1 MALNYTPL
9 VQMLQ
14 HAALKLQYPSITVR
28 TETGRK
34 IKVKLA
40 AKGYLAIVLDGEYV
54 GKIEKNGTLILY
66 QDKELVSTVLSEMV
80 EDPYAFTKAQGLR
93 YGFCCFC
100 ARELTDPASVS
111 AGYGPICAEN
121 FGLPWG
127 AGDAVQVQQISD
139 KGLDEAFGKT
149 DGTGLDFPNIFN
161 RAPEWPSIRKPAP
174 EPLGEAEQMLKDIDN
189 AGIDLKVEGAREVH
203 NMLVGLYSMG
213 VQDSATIVNT
223 IEDFINQMEN
233 LKS

>member
-40 AKGYLAIVLDGEYV
+40 AKGYLAVVLDGEYV
-54 GKIEKNGTLILY
+54 GKISQGGEIVLY
-66 QDKELVSTVLSEMV
+66 SDRELVSTVLSEMV

-100 ARELTDPASVS
+100 AKELTDPQSVS
-111 AGYGPICAEN
+111 AGYGPICADT

-127 AGDAVQVQQISD
+127 EESKKELTINA
-139 KGLDEAFGKT
+139 GLDEAFNDKA
-149 DGTGLDFPNIFN
+149 GTGMTFPNIFD
-161 RAPEWPSIRKPAP
+161 AKPEWPTIRKPIF

-189 AGIDLKVEGAREVH
+189 AGIDLRVEGAR
-203 NMLVGLYSMG
+203 NMLGFIVGLFEDGIGSPAIIL
-213 VQDSATIVNT
+213 DAAK
-223 IEDFINQMEN
+223 DFINQMEN

>member
-28 TETGRK
+28 TEAGQK
-34 IKVKLA
+34 IKIKLA
-40 AKGYLAIVLDGEYV
+40 AKGYLAIVLDGEYI

-66 QDKELVSTVLSEMV
+66 ADKELVSTVLSEMV

-93 YGFCCFC
+93 YGICCFC

-127 AGDAVQVQQISD
+127 EQGAVE
-139 KGLDEAFGKT
+139 EAITEEDLEAAFQDVSK
-149 DGTGLDFPNIFN
+149 
-161 RAPEWPSIRKPAP
+161 APEV
-174 EPLGEAEQMLKDIDN
+174 LGEADQMLKDIDN
-189 AGIDLKVEGAREVH
+189 AGLDLKIEGAKE
-203 NMLVGLYSMG
+203 MLVLLEGLYDVG
-213 VQDSATIVNT
+213 VTHP
-223 IEDFINQMEN
+223 EDVVPILNAFITQMES
-233 LKS
+233 LKQ

>member
-28 TETGRK
+28 TDAGQK

-66 QDKELVSTVLSEMV
+66 QDKELISTVLSEMID
-80 EDPYAFTKAQGLR
+80 DPYAFTKAQGLK

-127 AGDAVQVQQISD
+127 LVGQEEVE
-139 KGLDEAFGKT
+139 EAITEADLEAAFQDVSK
-149 DGTGLDFPNIFN
+149 
-161 RAPEWPSIRKPAP
+161 APEV
-174 EPLGEAEQMLKDIDN
+174 LGEADQMLKDIDN
-189 AGIDLKVEGAREVH
+189 AGLDLKIEGMMHIQELVTALYGIGVESSEDILRCI
-203 NMLVGLYSMG
+203 
-213 VQDSATIVNT
+213 QDV
-223 IEDFINQMEN
+223 INQTKD
-233 LKS
+233 LKQ